1 MEQAMMAERNAEQA
15 TMAEHN
21 GESQATPSD
30 NVTRGQNWLMFEFV
44 DNVVA

>member
-1 MEQAMMAERNAEQA
+1 MMAERNAEQA

-30 NVTRGQNWLMFEFV
+30 NVTRGRNRLMFEFV